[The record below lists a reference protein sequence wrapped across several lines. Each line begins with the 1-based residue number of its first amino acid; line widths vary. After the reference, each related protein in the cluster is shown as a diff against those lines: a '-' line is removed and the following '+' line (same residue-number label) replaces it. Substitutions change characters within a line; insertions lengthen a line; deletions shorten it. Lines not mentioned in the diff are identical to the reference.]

1 MVLGIITFTVFTDD
15 NTPGPS
21 ITTPGCG
28 YGKFSIVTAP
38 VKWQAALE
46 IAKHRAVALV
56 GKRPAFFDQPQSRS
70 RFIRSLLDSD
80 FFDLCPWLILP
91 IGGYYPAMEYEEAD

>member
-1 MVLGIITFTVFTDD
+1 MVLSIITFTVLTDD

-21 ITTPGCG
+21 ITPPGCG

-38 VKWQAALE
+38 LGRQAPLE

-56 GKRPAFFDQPQSRS
+56 GKRPALFDQPQSRL
-70 RFIRSLLDSD
+70 RFIRYFLDSD
-80 FFDLCPWLILP
+80 FFDLCPWLILA